1 MIRKSLRLLGNL
13 RLREIWQLRRTLC
26 LFALS
31 CLLCGTGIISGCS
44 TTPKNDFSSQAKGL
58 VTQGKY
64 TDLIALCEKELKA
77 KPNDSELVA
86 YRGVAQLRSGK
97 ADLAKADLLKAIAL
111 DDKCG
116 WYHRELGNV
125 YSDQGKYKDAVASYD
140 NSLRLDSSAHNAS
153 GTFTG
158 RAYANLC
165 LSEPAKAVAD
175 ASEAIK
181 LDPGQSY
188 NYCTR
193 AEAFAELRE
202 LDKGFL
208 DANKAIELDGKYP
221 GSYLARAILYL
232 AKGDCERSY
241 ADALKVL
248 SLNQKYWRASE
259 YLLAIDLIKGDSG
272 SAIKVA
278 DQLIAQFPDAALGYA
293 DKATCYFCIN
303 DLEQAGTLADK
314 ALSLQPESQRAFQ
327 TLELVAARSGD
338 AKKAFA
344 LLDRAAKISPG
355 GAGVAKDRV
364 IALLFLKKY
373 QEAVALCDA
382 TMAKEV
388 AENKQYKSATTYR
401 LRSEAYRRL
410 KLNELADGD
419 MNKALAQGY
428 QKRSLLEQFLKQL

>member
-1 MIRKSLRLLGNL
+1 MMARDFIKRY
-13 RLREIWQLRRTLC
+13 LRRAPC
-26 LFALS
+26 LVALS
-31 CLLCGTGIISGCS
+31 FLFCGTGIISGCS
-44 TTPKNDFSSQAKGL
+44 TSPKNDLTEQAKAL

-64 TDLIALCEKELKA
+64 VDLIALCEKELKT
-77 KPNDSELVA
+77 KPNDPELLA

-111 DDKCG
+111 DDKTG

-193 AEAFAELRE
+193 AEAFSELGE
-202 LDKGFL
+202 FDKGFL

-221 GSYLARAILYL
+221 GSYLARAKLYL
-232 AKGDCERSY
+232 AKGDCEHSY
-241 ADALKVL
+241 AEALKVL
-248 SLNQKYWRASE
+248 SLNKKYWRASE
-259 YLLAIDLIKGDSG
+259 YLLVIDLIKGDSG

-344 LLDRAAKISPG
+344 LLDRAEKISPG

>member
-208 DANKAIELDGKYP
+208 DANKAIELDGKYT

>member
-1 MIRKSLRLLGNL
+1 MARDLTKRHLLRTFCIFSFSFLLG
-13 RLREIWQLRRTLC
+13 
-26 LFALS
+26 
-31 CLLCGTGIISGCS
+31 GTGIISGCS

-111 DDKCG
+111 DDKVG

-125 YSDQGKYKDAVASYD
+125 YSDQGKYKDAVASFD
-140 NSLRLDSSAHNAS
+140 NSLRLDSSVHNAS
-153 GTFTG
+153 GAYTG

-165 LSEPAKAVAD
+165 LSEPRKAVAD

-181 LDPGQSY
+181 LDPSQSY

-193 AEAFAELRE
+193 AEAFSELGE
-202 LDKGFL
+202 IDKGFL
-208 DANKAIELDGKYP
+208 DANKAIELDGKFP

-232 AKGDCERSY
+232 DKGDCESSY
-241 ADALKVL
+241 TDALKVL
-248 SLNQKYWRASE
+248 SLNKKYWRASE
-259 YLLAIDLIKGDSG
+259 YLLAIGLIKGDSA

-303 DLEQAGTLADK
+303 DLERASMLADK
-314 ALSLQPESQRAFQ
+314 ALSLQPDSQRALQ
-327 TLELVAARSGD
+327 TLELVAARLGD
-338 AKKAFA
+338 AKKAMA
-344 LLDRAAKISPG
+344 LLDRAEKLSEG

-382 TMAKEV
+382 TLAKEI
-388 AENKQYKSATTYR
+388 AESRQYKSDTTYR

-419 MNKALAQGY
+419 MKKALAQGY
-428 QKRSLLEQFLKQL
+428 QKRSVLEQYLKQL